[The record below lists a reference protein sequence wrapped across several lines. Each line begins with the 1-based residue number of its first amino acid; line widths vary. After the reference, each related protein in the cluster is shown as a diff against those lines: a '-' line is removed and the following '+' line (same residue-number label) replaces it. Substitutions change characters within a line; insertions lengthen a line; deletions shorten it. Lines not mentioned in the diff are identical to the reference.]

1 MDSETLEIIRTF
13 VAESLDSLDEQEEKI
28 QNLNQSGSKESI
40 NSIFRAF
47 HTIKGLSG
55 FLSFNI
61 INTVT
66 QEVEVLLDFLRKNP
80 QALSETVIA
89 LIRDSFSLLRML
101 LHTVREVTKDVGHEE
116 AVRNHISRL
125 KQSVIQ
131 MKSAP
136 EGSIATPS
144 STSSVSFDSFSS
156 VAPQSDVVSP
166 SGSSAP
172 FYLNTDKTIVSTIQ
186 EAQKVSV
193 QQVSAPKV
201 VVSDVQHRSAANEDK
216 QQDESAENV
225 AIPKNSFPQEHSLRN
240 RTNAGISEDDLQH
253 FIPES
258 LDMISTIELGCNR
271 LEQNPHD
278 MTVIG
283 AMLLIVL
290 RLKENSSFMGFAEM
304 ERKSADI
311 EDILEAV
318 RNKVLKVYPG
328 LISMLLSTVMSMKI
342 FIQDVASGRY
352 STTPRR
358 INEPIGKVFSPLSVL
373 PESASESHLPPNDEL
388 SSENVLHTRREVLL
402 DADTVERFCLLV
414 KELVSIEP
422 ILTND
427 VAVHGVEVSSF
438 KNAAE
443 NLHKITCELHEVT
456 KLLGNKVNIYQ
467 SHALK

>member
-28 QNLNQSGSKESI
+28 QNLSQSGSKESI
-40 NSIFRAF
+40 NSIFRTF

-66 QEVEVLLDFLRKNP
+66 QEVEVLLDFVRKNP
-80 QALSETVIA
+80 QALSETIIA
-89 LIRDSFSLLRML
+89 LIRDSFSLLRTL

-125 KQSVIQ
+125 KQSLIQ
-131 MKSAP
+131 MKSTP
-136 EGSIATPS
+136 EGSIAPPS
-144 STSSVSFDSFSS
+144 STSAVSFENSSS
-156 VAPQSDVVSP
+156 VAQPDVVSP
-166 SGSSAP
+166 SGSSTP
-172 FYLNTDKTIVSTIQ
+172 FHLNTDKTIVGTIQ

-216 QQDESAENV
+216 QQDDSADNV
-225 AIPKNSFPQEHSLRN
+225 AIPKNSFPQEHSLQN
-240 RTNAGISEDDLQH
+240 RTNARISEDDLRH
-253 FIPES
+253 FISES

-283 AMLLIVL
+283 AMLLTVL
-290 RLKENSSFMGFAEM
+290 RLKESSSFMGFAEM

-311 EDILEAV
+311 EDMLEAV
-318 RNKVLKVYPG
+318 RKKVLKVYPG

-358 INEPIGKVFSPLSVL
+358 INEPIFKASSPLSVMH
-373 PESASESHLPPNDEL
+373 ESASESHLPPNDEL
-388 SSENVLHTRREVLL
+388 SSENVIHTRREVLL

-427 VAVHGVEVSSF
+427 VAMHEVEVSSF

-443 NLHKITCELHEVT
+443 TLHKITYELHDIT
-456 KLLGNKVNIYQ
+456 KLLGNKVNIYP
-467 SHALK
+467 SHPLK